1 MTLPT
6 IAHQVQKLIGACNM
20 SYNLIYEAARDYVN
34 ALDHSQVQEL
44 LDNFPSSNAANI
56 VIDNAYI
63 VPTDRNLGVANKFI
77 LDLAREAVKETQ

>member
-1 MTLPT
+1 
-6 IAHQVQKLIGACNM
+6 M

-34 ALDHSQVQEL
+34 ALDHSQVQDL
-44 LDNFPSSNAANI
+44 LDNFPSSDAASI

-77 LDLAREAVKETQ
+77 LDLARNAVKETQ